1 MSKLSR
7 RNINN
12 LWWWTQHFPSPFFVL
27 CLSLEACSMLQMKC
41 HRWARNKKLGGF
53 PGRQRINT
61 EPPQMQT
68 HMLWTVKN
76 FESHRV
82 SSSQN
87 FPSGKIYPQE
97 KTWQQTKKQRQPENK
112 IQIRKPTIIQFRIT
126 CSLNDKGKIVVMTKI
141 NFAWR
146 RLPI

>member
-1 MSKLSR
+1 MVMNSAFSLF
-7 RNINN
+7 
-12 LWWWTQHFPSPFFVL
+12 LFVL

-53 PGRQRINT
+53 PGRQRKNT

-76 FESHRV
+76 FELHSIL
-82 SSSQN
+82 SSQN

-97 KTWQQTKKQRQPENK
+97 KTWQQKKSKDSYKK

-126 CSLNDKGKIVVMTKI
+126 CSLNDKGKAVVMTMI
-141 NFAWR
+141 NFAR
-146 RLPI
+146 DGYQFNSG